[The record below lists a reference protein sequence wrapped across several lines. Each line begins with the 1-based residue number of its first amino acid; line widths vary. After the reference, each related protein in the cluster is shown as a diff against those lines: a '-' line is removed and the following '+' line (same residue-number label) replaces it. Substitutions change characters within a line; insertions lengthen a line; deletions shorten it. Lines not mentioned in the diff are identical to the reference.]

1 MWMDLTKLPFLR
13 KREKV
18 AEAVIAA
25 LQTPKDREDQIINMV
40 CNRLTATAT
49 VVCVHLSIKGIMSG
63 CADMVIMGYVWMKVT
78 SELLKYLEL
87 NERFPREIGKEMRS

>member
-49 VVCVHLSIKGIMSG
+49 VVCVRLSIKGIMRVR
-63 CADMVIMGYVWMKVT
+63 ADMVIMGYEWMKVT
-78 SELLKYLEL
+78 EAYSESVCYKYLEL
-87 NERFPREIGKEMRS
+87 NKRFPRK

>member
-1 MWMDLTKLPFLR
+1 MMWMDLTKLPFLR

-40 CNRLTATAT
+40 CNRLTASA
-49 VVCVHLSIKGIMSG
+49 CQLRG
-63 CADMVIMGYVWMKVT
+63 
-78 SELLKYLEL
+78 
-87 NERFPREIGKEMRS
+87 

>member
-1 MWMDLTKLPFLR
+1 MMWMDLTKLPFLR

-49 VVCVHLSIKGIMSG
+49 VVCVHLSIKGIMRVR
-63 CADMVIMGYVWMKVT
+63 ADRVIMGYVWMKVT
-78 SELLKYLEL
+78 EAYSESVCIKYLEL
-87 NERFPREIGKEMRS
+87 NKRFPRK